1 MKGQISKTLRITLL
15 VYTIFL
21 APGAL
26 LHIFGPQTVVA
37 QDQAIER
44 VLGGAMLAFAFGA
57 ALAYRDRSWDKVRIV
72 LLMQIAWMFL
82 YTITLA
88 WGVLSKGLLVNAWG
102 STIIGAVFAILLLF
116 LYIREARLHREKD
129 E

>member
-1 MKGQISKTLRITLL
+1 MNGQTSKALRITLL

-26 LHIFGPQTVVA
+26 LHIFGPQTVLA

-57 ALAYRDRSWDKVRIV
+57 IFAYLEKAWDRTRIV
-72 LLMQIAWMFL
+72 VLIQIVWMFL

-102 STIIGAVFAILLLF
+102 STTIGAVFAILLLF
-116 LYIREARLHREKD
+116 LYIREARLHLGKD